1 MSLSRSKSEWSGWH
15 GSDLVR
21 IMITNKHRTPQR
33 CTPDLSR
40 AVKVIKGGVVGFV
53 YARDGGGAS
62 SALST
67 HQKFLHTVEVV
78 ARLTDAEGV
87 PGGQAVRKRLFS
99 TTTTAREQ
107 VVVWKTKYVALIR
120 TGTRLQ
126 IVPCNIHDGK
136 DCERVWDAI
145 DTICSRNTRKIRN
158 HTSYDGPSGR
168 SPTSKHSAVLCLHNG
183 SDNTH
188 SRCQRLWFWIAAG
201 VVNNSHG

>member
-87 PGGQAVRKRLFS
+87 PRGQAVGERLFS
-99 TTTTAREQ
+99 TATATREHVIVWTT
-107 VVVWKTKYVALIR
+107 KNVAFVR

-126 IVPCNIHDGK
+126 VVSCN
-136 DCERVWDAI
+136 V
-145 DTICSRNTRKIRN
+145 
-158 HTSYDGPSGR
+158 
-168 SPTSKHSAVLCLHNG
+168 HNG
-183 SDNTH
+183 
-188 SRCQRLWFWIAAG
+188 
-201 VVNNSHG
+201 